1 MTKGALRQRYIPL
14 DPEWH
19 DSDLFRALAT
29 DFGLGG
35 PTVWLVLHAE
45 WREPEAEI
53 IERDGQP
60 GLYRRCRFSY
70 LWDKLPGIGNKKLAK
85 VMLWLQD
92 RGQWV
97 LDEDTQEDLKMM
109 ATVGV
114 ASLHRGQIGKKHVS
128 FSSPRSSKM
137 LQTCVKNAYEFPQS
151 THLVG
156 AWSSKWLAFR
166 EACFAYRRG
175 EEKRGLEL
183 GSTEPNQDESRP
195 RFKYVRNSETG
206 EYDRVPLA
214 EKKLREDLD
223 A

>member
-53 IERDGQP
+53 IDRDGQR

-70 LWDKLPGIGNKKLAK
+70 IWDKLPGIGNKKLAK
-85 VMLWLQD
+85 IMHWLHD

-97 LDEDTQEDLKMM
+97 LDPDSLQDINRLSAVGQQSMHRTDTQ
-109 ATVGV
+109 T
-114 ASLHRGQIGKKHVS
+114 R
-128 FSSPRSSKM
+128 
-137 LQTCVKNAYEFPQS
+137 
-151 THLVG
+151 HLVG
-156 AWSSKWLAFR
+156 AWSAKWLMFR

-175 EEKRGLEL
+175 EEKRGEE
-183 GSTEPNQDESRP
+183 GSSTESNQDEEKLKD
-195 RFKYVRNSETG
+195 KYVWNKERD
-206 EYDRVPLA
+206 EYDRIPVA
-214 EKKLREDLD
+214 EANLREDLD
-223 A
+223 D